1 MRKSIKKQQTRE
13 IVMAIAMDK
22 LGLEGATLKKQLK
35 LLNLNSTVVTCTF
48 FKFKTKGIQIPYSCL
63 MAVGPNDIN
72 ITLRKSLLRLRKQVS
87 LKCN

>member
-22 LGLEGATLKKQLK
+22 LGLKGQLKKKQLK

-48 FKFKTKGIQIPYSCL
+48 FKLKTKGILEGGI
-63 MAVGPNDIN
+63 
-72 ITLRKSLLRLRKQVS
+72 
-87 LKCN
+87 